1 MTAPNAPMSAE
12 EVSALER
19 LTHSIASELAMI
31 DGFDP
36 DDEHGGLY
44 DLRWQGSSMPEPL
57 GDAWSMDYLPKAERI
72 ARTAVAAMAER
83 EAAQAKRIA
92 ELEEDF
98 RRIEWLSLN
107 PRGASTIIDGKARP
121 CVFWG
126 VSSAPENTLRQAI
139 DAARA
144 EDGR

>member
-1 MTAPNAPMSAE
+1 MNTKLMSAE
-12 EVSALER
+12 EVLAVMDDAAGRLEKMCRDFLYRESISAP
-19 LTHSIASELAMI
+19 EL
-31 DGFDP
+31 
-36 DDEHGGLY
+36 
-44 DLRWQGSSMPEPL
+44 R
-57 GDAWSMDYLPKAERI
+57 KAR
-72 ARTAVAAMAER
+72 AAVSAMAER
-83 EAAQAKRIA
+83 EAALVKACEAHAKRIA

-98 RRIEWLSLN
+98 RRIEWLALN

-144 EDGR
+144 EARDG